1 MNRYTIYTYKGVKE
15 FEALYNKCDQDNILF
30 MSFKFK
36 DTLDLLQKNS
46 HIVLD
51 ITNVIPFIMTDN
63 SNIYSVEINLSEI
76 TDQTKVVVD
85 EKYSDATLSLLRN
98 IFDEKEEL
106 NLLVDENANI
116 NLIDEYR
123 IKRKTIYTYNN
134 LTEINDI
141 IKYCEEEKFLYIS
154 FSKLNNEI
162 INKSKDNNTT
172 IFVDMTNIILAS
184 EHTPEVL
191 YISEQLLNNLK
202 NYTAVIR
209 EDLVEKAL
217 NNYFM
222 IFDNSSKI
230 NELLPQINSNKDNDS
245 TTIKNDNS
253 SKITITNID
262 KESLDSLKTSL
273 DSNLF
278 GHNYFKKEFDKKIDD
293 YIMLNKLNRKKVL
306 SVFLLGGTGLGKT
319 EVARIIAKSLNPLS
333 DSFIKINFGN
343 YSSQDALNSLIG
355 SPKGYVGCE
364 SGELSTK
371 LLKNKTGI
379 ILCDEFEKANPLI
392 FNFFLEL
399 LEDGKFTDSMS
410 NEYDLDGFIIIFTSN
425 ISEEQ
430 FYKEIPKEFQSRID
444 FVCEFMPLSKQ
455 EKKQYAISYLENLIK
470 DININIKKIDINSK
484 QCLNIIDIDYDTI
497 NNIRDIKR
505 KIEKKL
511 FERLDLNIK

>member
-470 DININIKKIDINSK
+470 DININIKKIDINSE

-505 KIEKKL
+505 KIEENL

>member
-162 INKSKDNNTT
+162 INKSKDNS
-172 IFVDMTNIILAS
+172 FVS
-184 EHTPEVL
+184 GV
-191 YISEQLLNNLK
+191 LNN
-202 NYTAVIR
+202 NC
-209 EDLVEKAL
+209 AL
-217 NNYFM
+217 
-222 IFDNSSKI
+222 
-230 NELLPQINSNKDNDS
+230 P
-245 TTIKNDNS
+245 
-253 SKITITNID
+253 
-262 KESLDSLKTSL
+262 
-273 DSNLF
+273 
-278 GHNYFKKEFDKKIDD
+278 
-293 YIMLNKLNRKKVL
+293 
-306 SVFLLGGTGLGKT
+306 
-319 EVARIIAKSLNPLS
+319 
-333 DSFIKINFGN
+333 
-343 YSSQDALNSLIG
+343 
-355 SPKGYVGCE
+355 
-364 SGELSTK
+364 
-371 LLKNKTGI
+371 
-379 ILCDEFEKANPLI
+379 
-392 FNFFLEL
+392 
-399 LEDGKFTDSMS
+399 
-410 NEYDLDGFIIIFTSN
+410 
-425 ISEEQ
+425 
-430 FYKEIPKEFQSRID
+430 
-444 FVCEFMPLSKQ
+444 
-455 EKKQYAISYLENLIK
+455 
-470 DININIKKIDINSK
+470 
-484 QCLNIIDIDYDTI
+484 
-497 NNIRDIKR
+497 
-505 KIEKKL
+505 
-511 FERLDLNIK
+511 